1 MNREETIGGFSMR
14 RRNHYE
20 LNMSEGSILKN
31 VLLFAL
37 PFMLSNVLQLLY
49 NAADLV
55 VVGRFSGHD
64 AMAAVGSTGALVNL
78 LVNVFLGFS
87 LGTSVIV
94 SRKYGAKD
102 TEGLSRSVQT
112 SVLLGLVGGILSMLV
127 GLFFSKPLLVLMDT
141 PEGPVLDGAALYM
154 RIIFLG
160 VPGMLVY
167 NFGAAVLRA
176 VGDTKR
182 PLYILAATGIVNVI
196 LNLVLVVGFGMSV
209 EGVAIATAT
218 ANYLS
223 AAAVLYILI
232 ASDSVYKIYPKELRF
247 YKKELL
253 EIVKI
258 GLPAGIQGS
267 VFSLSNTVIQSAV
280 NSFGAASIAGS
291 TASANIEGFIYTS
304 MNAFYQATVTAVS
317 QNYGAKNEKRINQ
330 SIVIPMLCA
339 VVTGLVL
346 GGICMLFCE
355 PLLGIYITDS
365 AEAMA
370 FGRSRLY
377 VICLAYFLCGVM
389 DVLTGALRGLGSSTL
404 TMINSLVGACGFR
417 MFWIF
422 AILPQH
428 HSPEGLFLCFP
439 FSWLAVIMLHSIC
452 LIFVKKKAM
461 KKMYIEP

>member
-102 TEGLSRSVQT
+102 AEGLSRSVQT

-196 LNLVLVVGFGMSV
+196 LNLVLV
-209 EGVAIATAT
+209 
-218 ANYLS
+218 
-223 AAAVLYILI
+223 
-232 ASDSVYKIYPKELRF
+232 
-247 YKKELL
+247 
-253 EIVKI
+253 
-258 GLPAGIQGS
+258 
-267 VFSLSNTVIQSAV
+267 
-280 NSFGAASIAGS
+280 
-291 TASANIEGFIYTS
+291 
-304 MNAFYQATVTAVS
+304 
-317 QNYGAKNEKRINQ
+317 
-330 SIVIPMLCA
+330 
-339 VVTGLVL
+339 
-346 GGICMLFCE
+346 
-355 PLLGIYITDS
+355 
-365 AEAMA
+365 
-370 FGRSRLY
+370 
-377 VICLAYFLCGVM
+377 
-389 DVLTGALRGLGSSTL
+389 
-404 TMINSLVGACGFR
+404 
-417 MFWIF
+417 
-422 AILPQH
+422 
-428 HSPEGLFLCFP
+428 
-439 FSWLAVIMLHSIC
+439 
-452 LIFVKKKAM
+452 
-461 KKMYIEP
+461 